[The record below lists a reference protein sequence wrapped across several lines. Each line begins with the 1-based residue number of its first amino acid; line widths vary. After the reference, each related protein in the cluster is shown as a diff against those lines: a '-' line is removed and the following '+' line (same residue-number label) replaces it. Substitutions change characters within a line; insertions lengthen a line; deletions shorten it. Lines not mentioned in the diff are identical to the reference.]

1 MRETCAKKS
10 RPPITLVIGGH
21 ICSNVEPRPLVPRR
35 LNFFLLSVASLSVA
49 LQLRCCQSCCSPLR
63 RCFERKAGPPSS
75 LPFSALVLHPA
86 VIALSRRG
94 FLNPT
99 VELLEPSADFAMVVP
114 AGLSWPYFE
123 RRALYVFL
131 VSASGLR
138 KHF

>member
-1 MRETCAKKS
+1 MHETCAKKF
-10 RPPITLVIGGH
+10 RPPITLVIGGQ
-21 ICSNVEPRPLVPRR
+21 ICSHVEPRPLVPRR

-114 AGLSWPYFE
+114 AGLSWHYFE
-123 RRALYVFL
+123 RRSLYVFR

>member
-1 MRETCAKKS
+1 MGRSRVVLCVRWFAKKF
-10 RPPITLVIGGH
+10 RPPITLVIGGQ
-21 ICSNVEPRPLVPRR
+21 ICSHVEPRPLVPRR

-114 AGLSWPYFE
+114 
-123 RRALYVFL
+123 
-131 VSASGLR
+131 VSPQLAQL
-138 KHF
+138 